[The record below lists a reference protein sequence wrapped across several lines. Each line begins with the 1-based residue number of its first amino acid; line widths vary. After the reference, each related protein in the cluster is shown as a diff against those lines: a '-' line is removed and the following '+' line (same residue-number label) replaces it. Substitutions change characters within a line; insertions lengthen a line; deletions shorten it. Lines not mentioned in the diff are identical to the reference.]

1 MVRSIGVLA
10 SAVAIVGCIGSDV
23 VPDAA
28 VEADAAPDAG
38 EPIQTA
44 QIDKTFWYAGFKV
57 TLGKATYGPLK
68 QVTITA
74 KFDNE
79 STESE
84 TFEAELVI
92 QTPSNNFIADAGTQ
106 EDVPKVPGKSSGTG
120 TLVIPV
126 NRTPFS
132 FAGSTLIVG
141 RAASAQAKVPI
152 EGGGTLVDL
161 APKPAPIT
169 GTVTAMTLTLTV
181 KSADLR
187 YDVLKTH
194 EQLKVGKL
202 SLNLGFSISF
212 TSDLQDEY
220 PFSGTNLTL
229 RLPDGTVTGSED
241 APVELLKTR
250 TTLQDQS
257 VRFTVNNPPTGKYA
271 LILTDD
277 KVSQELAF
285 TLP

>member
-1 MVRSIGVLA
+1 MLRSIGVLA
-10 SAVAIVGCIGSDV
+10 CAVAIGGCIGSDV

-28 VEADAAPDAG
+28 VEADAAADAG
-38 EPIQTA
+38 EPLQTA
-44 QIDKTFWYAGFKV
+44 QIDKTFWYGGFKV

-68 QVTITA
+68 QVSIAA

-84 TFEAELVI
+84 TFEAELVV
-92 QTPSNNFIADAGTQ
+92 QTPANNFIADSGNQ
-106 EDVPKVPGKSSGTG
+106 DDVPKVPGKSSGTG
-120 TLVIPV
+120 TLVIPI

-132 FAGSTLIVG
+132 FAGSNLIVG
-141 RAASAQAKVPI
+141 TAARAQAKVPI

-161 APKPAPIT
+161 APKPAAIA
-169 GTVTAMTLTLTV
+169 GSVTAMTLTLAV

-202 SLNLGFSISF
+202 SLNLTFSISF
-212 TSDLQDEY
+212 TNDMQDEY
-220 PFSGTNLTL
+220 PFSGNNLTL
-229 RLPDGTVTGSED
+229 RLPDGTVVGSED
-241 APVELLKTR
+241 VEIMQLKTR
-250 TTLQDQS
+250 TTVQDQF
-257 VRFTVNNPPTGKYA
+257 VRFTVNNPPTGKYG